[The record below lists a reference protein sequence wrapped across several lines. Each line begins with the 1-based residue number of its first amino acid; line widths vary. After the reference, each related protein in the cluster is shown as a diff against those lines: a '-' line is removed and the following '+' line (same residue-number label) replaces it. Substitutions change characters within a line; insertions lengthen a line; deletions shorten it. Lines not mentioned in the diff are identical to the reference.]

1 MGVGTRVSECLETR
15 QGMGTGPSLGRRFQ
29 KEINLVL
36 IRRLQGGA
44 GVWKTLGIPTTT
56 AICIRKVKIKHFKVA
71 TAEQGGFPENR
82 K

>member
-1 MGVGTRVSECLETR
+1 MRVGTRVSECLETR

-44 GVWKTLGIPTTT
+44 GVWKTLGCCRETNHNGNLH
-56 AICIRKVKIKHFKVA
+56 KKS
-71 TAEQGGFPENR
+71 
-82 K
+82 